1 MSTRSAQE
9 SPPTRRER
17 QRQATYEEIVD
28 VSRQLLRAEAGLS
41 LRAVAAEMGMTAPAL
56 YRYVDSHQELLLLV
70 VRSILDDVITAL
82 REARDRH
89 SNDDPAAQI
98 LASAVAFRR
107 WARANRDEFTLTFA
121 NTATADGQSPEE
133 DPDDVAVRLDEF
145 FSDMFAAV
153 WKRYGFDL
161 PRDDELDPVVVN
173 AIAAPEGTV
182 QMPCVFPELPVGLS
196 WMFIRCWMRLYGT
209 VTLEV
214 FGHMDP
220 DIIGSGALFLAML
233 EDNARDLNFG
243 DDWPRLQELVATEM
257 QH

>member
-28 VSRQLLRAEAGLS
+28 VSRQLLRAGAGLS

-121 NTATADGQSPEE
+121 NTATADGQSPE
-133 DPDDVAVRLDEF
+133 
-145 FSDMFAAV
+145 
-153 WKRYGFDL
+153 
-161 PRDDELDPVVVN
+161 
-173 AIAAPEGTV
+173 
-182 QMPCVFPELPVGLS
+182 
-196 WMFIRCWMRLYGT
+196 
-209 VTLEV
+209 
-214 FGHMDP
+214 
-220 DIIGSGALFLAML
+220 
-233 EDNARDLNFG
+233 
-243 DDWPRLQELVATEM
+243 
-257 QH
+257 